1 MILVLLGIAA
11 GVAIGIGKLPAFDVL
26 ANSIADAAVAFGY
39 DGVDAIV
46 RASGVNPE
54 STAVVVA
61 RTVAV
66 ALMPGIMA
74 GILLGA
80 ARSGVV
86 LRRIGAAIAVVA
98 AIAAFVTLD
107 MPQSVVAAGALLFI
121 GVLFAFVVG
130 SALSFV
136 ASAIAALLATVQIR
150 AAVDGNIDRYGEAA
164 TKLADVAGVGGLDFW
179 SQVLAIAGAVLP
191 VIVLWSALRD

>member
-1 MILVLLGIAA
+1 MLLVLLGIAA
-11 GVAIGIGKLPAFDVL
+11 GVAIGVGKLPAFDVL
-26 ANSIADAAVAFGY
+26 ANSIADATVAFGY

-46 RASGVNPE
+46 RISGINPE
-54 STAVVVA
+54 GTTVVVA
-61 RTVAV
+61 RTIAV

-98 AIAAFVTLD
+98 AIAAFLVLD
-107 MPQSVVAAGALLFI
+107 MPQSVVAAGALLVI
-121 GVLFAFVVG
+121 GVIFAFVVG

-150 AAVDGNIDRYGEAA
+150 AAIDGDVERYGEAA
-164 TKLADVAGVGGLDFW
+164 TKLANVAGVGGLEFW
-179 SQVLAIAGAVLP
+179 SQVLTIAGAVLP